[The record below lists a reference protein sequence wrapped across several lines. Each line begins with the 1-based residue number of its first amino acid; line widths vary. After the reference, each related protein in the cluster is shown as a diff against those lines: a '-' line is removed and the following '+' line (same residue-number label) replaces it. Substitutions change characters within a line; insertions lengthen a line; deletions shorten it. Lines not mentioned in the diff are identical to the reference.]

1 MLRLIVLFLL
11 LANGAYYAWSQGL
24 LMPWGVGPVQQSEP
38 QRMQQQ
44 LQPEGVRLLPAEE
57 LRALEAQV
65 AQVAPAARAAEC
77 LASATLAEPQAATVR
92 TALQSWPAGSWTLEP
107 VVEPP
112 RWILYMGKYADPEQL
127 ARKRAELRQLG
138 IAFDAP
144 LDPQL
149 APGLSLGS
157 FNNEPSAQ
165 QQLQAL
171 ATRGV
176 RSARVVQDR
185 PEQRGFRLQL
195 AALTDA
201 LRPRL
206 NELRPALDTTTLRPC
221 R

>member
-24 LMPWGVGPVQQSEP
+24 LMPWGVGPLQQSEP

-65 AQVAPAARAAEC
+65 AQVAPAARASEC

-144 LDPQL
+144 ARSAAGAGAL
-149 APGLSLGS
+149 AR
-157 FNNEPSAQ
+157 
-165 QQLQAL
+165 QLQ
-171 ATRGV
+171 
-176 RSARVVQDR
+176 
-185 PEQRGFRLQL
+185 QR
-195 AALTDA
+195 A
-201 LRPRL
+201 LRASSSCR
-206 NELRPALDTTTLRPC
+206 RSSPAACAARGWC
-221 R
+221 RSGPSSAASAWCWPQSTKICGRGWTN